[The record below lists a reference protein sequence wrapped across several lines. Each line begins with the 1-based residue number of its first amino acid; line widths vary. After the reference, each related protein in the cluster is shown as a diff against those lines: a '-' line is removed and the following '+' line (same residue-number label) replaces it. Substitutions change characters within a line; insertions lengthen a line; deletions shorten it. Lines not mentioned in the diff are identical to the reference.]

1 MRKYM
6 NKLFK
11 NKKGFT
17 LVELIVVIAIMAIL
31 AGMTVPSVLNYIK
44 SYKKVSAKTDT
55 ESIFRIAVA
64 AIPQYK
70 MDIKDQ
76 TLDNKQKTA
85 IMVDRI
91 KERASSS
98 EYDIVAYNN
107 SEYPENSPSKKSV
120 ILVQVSGDTV
130 YVAFFGKGWTR
141 NKENISA
148 DNLEIKDE
156 DGTTTM
162 FRYSQTIWE

>member
-64 AIPQYK
+64 AIPQYLVA
-70 MDIKDQ
+70 DRGADD
-76 TLDNKQKTA
+76 TDTSV
-85 IMVDRI
+85 MVRKI

-98 EYDIVAYNN
+98 EYEIVAYDDRQYPAN
-107 SEYPENSPSKKSV
+107 SASTKSV

-141 NKENISA
+141 NTNEISGN
-148 DNLEIKDE
+148 NLEIKDE
-156 DGTTTM
+156 DGETTI
-162 FRYSQTIWE
+162 FRYSQSISSFR

>member
-1 MRKYM
+1 M

-44 SYKKVSAKTDT
+44 GYKKVSAKTDT

-64 AIPQYK
+64 AIPQYLVA
-70 MDIKDQ
+70 DRGAGD
-76 TLDNKQKTA
+76 TDTSV
-85 IMVDRI
+85 MVRKI

-98 EYDIVAYNN
+98 EYEIVAFDDAAIPVNAP
-107 SEYPENSPSKKSV
+107 SEKSV
-120 ILVQVSGDTV
+120 ILVEVSGSTV
-130 YVAFFGKGWTR
+130 YVAFLGKGWTR
-141 NKENISA
+141 NVQHLSA
-148 DNLEIKDE
+148 SNFEVKDD
-156 DGTTTM
+156 DGEVTT
-162 FRYSQTIWE
+162 FLYSQTIWL

>member
-1 MRKYM
+1 M

-70 MDIKDQ
+70 MDIKGQ
-76 TLDNKQKTA
+76 TLTDQQKTDL
-85 IMVDRI
+85 MVNRI

-98 EYDIVAYNN
+98 EYEIVVYNSVN
-107 SEYPENSPSKKSV
+107 LDGSNDKSV
-120 ILVQVSGDTV
+120 ILVEVYGSTV
-130 YVAFFGKGWTR
+130 YVAFLGKGWKIDGATTLH
-141 NKENISA
+141 SA
-148 DNLEIKDE
+148 SKIVDE
-156 DGTTTM
+156 DGADST
-162 FRYSQTIWE
+162 FLYSQTIWE

>member
-1 MRKYM
+1 M

-44 SYKKVSAKTDT
+44 SYKKVSAKT

-64 AIPQYK
+64 AIPQYLVA
-70 MDIKDQ
+70 DRGAGD
-76 TLDNKQKTA
+76 TDTSV
-85 IMVDRI
+85 MVRKI

-98 EYDIVAYNN
+98 EYEIVAYDDRQYPAN
-107 SEYPENSPSKKSV
+107 SASTKSV

-141 NKENISA
+141 NTKEISGN
-148 DNLEIKDE
+148 NLEIKDE
-156 DGTTTM
+156 DGETTI
-162 FRYSQTIWE
+162 FRYSQSISSFR

>member
-17 LVELIVVIAIMAIL
+17 LVELIVVIAIMVIL

-64 AIPQYK
+64 AIPQYLVA
-70 MDIKDQ
+70 DRGADD
-76 TLDNKQKTA
+76 TDTSV
-85 IMVDRI
+85 MVRKI

-98 EYDIVAYNN
+98 EYEIVAYSSVNLDGSN
-107 SEYPENSPSKKSV
+107 DKSV
-120 ILVQVSGDTV
+120 ILVEVYGSTV
-130 YVAFFGKGWTR
+130 YVAFLGKGWKIDGATTLH
-141 NKENISA
+141 SA
-148 DNLEIKDE
+148 SKIVDE
-156 DGTTTM
+156 DGADST
-162 FRYSQTIWE
+162 FLYSQTIWE

>member
-1 MRKYM
+1 M

-64 AIPQYK
+64 AIPQYLVA
-70 MDIKDQ
+70 DRGADD
-76 TLDNKQKTA
+76 TDTSV
-85 IMVDRI
+85 MVRKI

-98 EYDIVAYNN
+98 EYEIVAYSSVNLDGSN
-107 SEYPENSPSKKSV
+107 DKSV
-120 ILVQVSGDTV
+120 ILVEVYGSTV
-130 YVAFFGKGWTR
+130 YVAFLGKGWKIDGATTLH
-141 NKENISA
+141 SA
-148 DNLEIKDE
+148 SKIVDE
-156 DGTTTM
+156 DGADST
-162 FRYSQTIWE
+162 FLYSQTIWE

>member
-1 MRKYM
+1 M

-64 AIPQYK
+64 AIPQYLVA
-70 MDIKDQ
+70 DRGAGD
-76 TLDNKQKTA
+76 TDTSV
-85 IMVDRI
+85 MVRKI

-98 EYDIVAYNN
+98 EYEIVAYSSVNLDGSN
-107 SEYPENSPSKKSV
+107 DKSV
-120 ILVQVSGDTV
+120 ILVEVYGSTV
-130 YVAFFGKGWTR
+130 YVAFLGKGWKIDGATTLH
-141 NKENISA
+141 SA
-148 DNLEIKDE
+148 SKIVDE
-156 DGTTTM
+156 DGADST
-162 FRYSQTIWE
+162 FLYSQTIWE

>member
-64 AIPQYK
+64 AIPQYLVA
-70 MDIKDQ
+70 DRGADD
-76 TLDNKQKTA
+76 TDTSV
-85 IMVDRI
+85 MVRKI

-98 EYDIVAYNN
+98 EYEIVAYSSVNLDGSN
-107 SEYPENSPSKKSV
+107 DKSV
-120 ILVQVSGDTV
+120 ILVEVYGSTV
-130 YVAFFGKGWTR
+130 YVAFLGKGWKIDGATTLH
-141 NKENISA
+141 SA
-148 DNLEIKDE
+148 SKIVDE
-156 DGTTTM
+156 DGADST
-162 FRYSQTIWE
+162 FLYSQTIWE

>member
-1 MRKYM
+1 M

-64 AIPQYK
+64 AIPQYLVA
-70 MDIKDQ
+70 DRSAGD
-76 TLDNKQKTA
+76 TDTSV
-85 IMVDRI
+85 MVRKI

-98 EYDIVAYNN
+98 EYEIVAYSSVNLDGSN
-107 SEYPENSPSKKSV
+107 DKSV
-120 ILVQVSGDTV
+120 ILVEVYGSTV
-130 YVAFFGKGWTR
+130 YVAFLGKGWKIDGATTLH
-141 NKENISA
+141 SA
-148 DNLEIKDE
+148 SKIVDE
-156 DGTTTM
+156 DGADST
-162 FRYSQTIWE
+162 FLYSQTIWE